1 MGISTDDITELKHN
15 LMEQFRNELPV
26 LRARARASQEVIAEK
41 IGISRQTYS
50 GIETGKREMTWTIFL
65 ALLAFF
71 QNNEQTKTMIDQING
86 FGDSMTKVMECNRLI
101 TYRP

>member
-1 MGISTDDITELKHN
+1 MGINTDDVAELKHD

-26 LRARARASQEVIAEK
+26 LRARVRVSQEIIAEK

-50 GIETGKREMTWTIFL
+50 GIETGKREMTWTTFL

-71 QNNEQTKTMIDQING
+71 QNNEQTKPMIEQING
-86 FGDSMTKVMECNRLI
+86 FSDSMTKVMESPE
-101 TYRP
+101 Y

>member
-41 IGISRQTYS
+41 IGISRQIYS

-86 FGDSMTKVMECNRLI
+86 FGDSMTKVMES
-101 TYRP
+101 PEH

>member
-1 MGISTDDITELKHN
+1 MGINTDDITELKHD

-26 LRARARASQEVIAEK
+26 LRARARASQEIIAEK

-50 GIETGKREMTWTIFL
+50 GIETGKREMTWTTFL

-71 QNNEQTKTMIDQING
+71 QNNEQTKPMIDHING
-86 FGDSMTKVMECNRLI
+86 FSDSMTKVMES
-101 TYRP
+101 TEHK

>member
-26 LRARARASQEVIAEK
+26 LRARARASQEAIAEK

-86 FGDSMTKVMECNRLI
+86 FGDSMTKVMES
-101 TYRP
+101 PEH

>member
-86 FGDSMTKVMECNRLI
+86 FGDSMTKVME
-101 TYRP
+101 YPEH

>member
-1 MGISTDDITELKHN
+1 MGINTDDITELKHN

-41 IGISRQTYS
+41 IGISRQNYS
-50 GIETGKREMTWTIFL
+50 GIETGKREMTWTTFW

-71 QNNEQTKTMIDQING
+71 QNNEQTKPMIDQING
-86 FGDSMTKVMECNRLI
+86 FGDSMTKVMES
-101 TYRP
+101 PEH

>member
-86 FGDSMTKVMECNRLI
+86 FGDSMTKVME
-101 TYRP
+101 

>member
-86 FGDSMTKVMECNRLI
+86 FGDSMTKVMES
-101 TYRP
+101 PEH

>member
-50 GIETGKREMTWTIFL
+50 GIETGKREMTWTIFW

-86 FGDSMTKVMECNRLI
+86 FGDSMTKVMES
-101 TYRP
+101 PEH

>member
-65 ALLAFF
+65 ALLAFS

-86 FGDSMTKVMECNRLI
+86 FGDSMTKVMES
-101 TYRP
+101 PEH

>member
-1 MGISTDDITELKHN
+1 MGINTDDVAELKHD

-26 LRARARASQEVIAEK
+26 LRARVRVSLEIIAEK

-50 GIETGKREMTWTIFL
+50 GIETGKREMTWTTFL

-71 QNNEQTKTMIDQING
+71 QNNEQTKPMIDQING
-86 FGDSMTKVMECNRLI
+86 FSDSMTKVMES
-101 TYRP
+101 PEH

>member
-50 GIETGKREMTWTIFL
+50 GIETGKREMRWTIFL

-86 FGDSMTKVMECNRLI
+86 FGDSMTKVMES
-101 TYRP
+101 PEH

>member
-71 QNNEQTKTMIDQING
+71 QNNE
-86 FGDSMTKVMECNRLI
+86 
-101 TYRP
+101 

>member
-50 GIETGKREMTWTIFL
+50 GIETGKREMTWTTFL

-86 FGDSMTKVMECNRLI
+86 FGDSMTKVMES
-101 TYRP
+101 PEH

>member
-1 MGISTDDITELKHN
+1 
-15 LMEQFRNELPV
+15 MEQFRNELPV

-86 FGDSMTKVMECNRLI
+86 FGDSMTKVMES
-101 TYRP
+101 PEH

>member
-1 MGISTDDITELKHN
+1 MGINTDDITELKHN

-26 LRARARASQEVIAEK
+26 LRARARASQEIIAEK

-50 GIETGKREMTWTIFL
+50 GIETGKREMTWTTFL

-71 QNNEQTKTMIDQING
+71 QNNEQTRPMIDQLNG
-86 FGDSMTKVMECNRLI
+86 FNDSMTKVMES
-101 TYRP
+101 PEH

>member
-50 GIETGKREMTWTIFL
+50 GIETGKREMTWIIFL

-86 FGDSMTKVMECNRLI
+86 FGDSMTKVMES
-101 TYRP
+101 PEH

>member
-71 QNNEQTKTMIDQING
+71 QNNEQTKTMIDQI
-86 FGDSMTKVMECNRLI
+86 KWI
-101 TYRP
+101 W

>member
-1 MGISTDDITELKHN
+1 MGINTDDITELKHD

-26 LRARARASQEVIAEK
+26 LRARARASQEIIAEK

-50 GIETGKREMTWTIFL
+50 GIETGKREMTWTTFL

-71 QNNEQTKTMIDQING
+71 QNNEQTKPMIDQING
-86 FGDSMTKVMECNRLI
+86 FSDSLTKVMES
-101 TYRP
+101 PEH

>member
-1 MGISTDDITELKHN
+1 MSISTDDIAELKHD

-26 LRARARASQEVIAEK
+26 LRARARASQEIIAEK

-50 GIETGKREMTWTIFL
+50 GIETGKREMTWTTFL

-71 QNNEQTKTMIDQING
+71 QNNEQTKPMIDQING
-86 FGDSMTKVMECNRLI
+86 FSDLMTKVMES
-101 TYRP
+101 PEH